1 MRISPA
7 AKLPAETKGPLSPE
21 SGASTSRAT
30 PRGPQA
36 TAGGLGLNPH
46 RHSPAPGGGTLPPQ
60 EPGPR
65 EPHRRLGR
73 HPTLH
78 STVGHPP
85 LTIPRTAA
93 ALQVAGTRYWRR
105 ISSSWG
111 CTFRSSVSVRYI
123 ISNWLRSVNK
133 SETTRSW
140 TRTHGREG
148 AGHSGSQT
156 LEPNLHWSLG
166 PTRCGHCQPSS
177 QSRGGTGDWLRNRC
191 FGHDSFCLPTV
202 PGFSRYI

>member
-1 MRISPA
+1 MARAGRTWPRPPQAQPSPWRRR
-7 AKLPAETKGPLSPE
+7 PATSGTRA
-21 SGASTSRAT
+21 SGAPPEAR
-30 PRGPQA
+30 
-36 TAGGLGLNPH
+36 
-46 RHSPAPGGGTLPPQ
+46 PAPP
-60 EPGPR
+60 
-65 EPHRRLGR
+65 
-73 HPTLH
+73 LH
-78 STVGHPP
+78 SAVGRPA

-140 TRTHGREG
+140 RRTRGREG

-156 LEPNLHWSLG
+156 LEPNLHWSLDPG
-166 PTRCGHCQPSS
+166 GKGARRLPGAPHAAATASPAPKAAKEEWVTGSEVGALAMIPSVS
-177 QSRGGTGDWLRNRC
+177 PQCPVSHVTSEDRL
-191 FGHDSFCLPTV
+191 
-202 PGFSRYI
+202 